1 MHTSEEILQK
11 VNDTLANLNFSR
23 EPKELYEPISYSLGM
38 GGKRIRPVLTIL
50 ACEMFGGNIEDAIFP
65 SIGLELFHNFTLIHD
80 DIMDKAPIRRG
91 METVYRKW
99 NTDTAILSGDTMFAI
114 AYKFVVKTKVNYI
127 PDILEIFTN
136 AAIEVCEGQQYDMN
150 FESEESITLPQYTE
164 MIRLKTAA
172 LLSAS
177 LKIGAVIG
185 NADKKNADLIYKFGE
200 NIGIAFQIMDDLL
213 DVYGDSEKFGKT
225 NSGDIQ
231 TNKKTF
237 LYLKACELA
246 DKSNLE
252 NLKYFYSSN
261 YKEQSVILKVEKVIE
276 IYDRLNIKNITLSE
290 IDTYYNKAIACL
302 DKINVE
308 SNLKSELRNYTD
320 KLMKREK

>member
-114 AYKFVVKTKVNYI
+114 AYKFVVNNPPVFPKPV
-127 PDILEIFTN
+127 P
-136 AAIEVCEGQQYDMN
+136 
-150 FESEESITLPQYTE
+150 
-164 MIRLKTAA
+164 
-172 LLSAS
+172 
-177 LKIGAVIG
+177 
-185 NADKKNADLIYKFGE
+185 
-200 NIGIAFQIMDDLL
+200 
-213 DVYGDSEKFGKT
+213 
-225 NSGDIQ
+225 
-231 TNKKTF
+231 
-237 LYLKACELA
+237 
-246 DKSNLE
+246 
-252 NLKYFYSSN
+252 
-261 YKEQSVILKVEKVIE
+261 
-276 IYDRLNIKNITLSE
+276 
-290 IDTYYNKAIACL
+290 
-302 DKINVE
+302 
-308 SNLKSELRNYTD
+308 
-320 KLMKREK
+320 